1 MMGVVYS
8 MLRTVIG
15 GVAFSALAVVAART
29 AAGQQIAAPIT
40 DRDISDALRLAGD
53 DKAAMQVL
61 AAYELQTRAGWGN
74 GPLIGTL
81 TTPFARV
88 VRAALAAHKK
98 GQVFAATDVTA
109 DLVLPELHV
118 IAYSQKSAYDQPLAA
133 EVFSVSLAPRGSR
146 EPTAIIQPVRK
157 EDLTGEYVDRYGLES
172 AGPGVIAIFPLTALR
187 GDMEVHVLFDRA
199 AKGSS
204 PLANC
209 RECIV
214 PIDTRKIR

>member
-1 MMGVVYS
+1 
-8 MLRTVIG
+8 MLRSVIG
-15 GVAFSALAVVAART
+15 IAFSAFAAIAART
-29 AAGQQIAAPIT
+29 AAAQQVVAPIT
-40 DRDISDALRLAGD
+40 DRDISDALRLAED
-53 DKAAMQVL
+53 DKAAMRFL
-61 AAYELQTRAGWGN
+61 ASYDLQIRAGWGN
-74 GPLIGTL
+74 GPFIGTL

-88 VRAALAAHKK
+88 VRAALAAHKN
-98 GQVFAATDVTA
+98 GQTFAADDVTS

-133 EVFSVSLAPRGSR
+133 EVFSVALAPRGSR
-146 EPTAIIQPVRK
+146 DLGAISQPLRK
-157 EDLTGEYVDRYGLES
+157 EELTAEYADRYGLDS
-172 AGPGVIAIFPLTALR
+172 TGSGVIAIFPLSALR
-187 GDMEVHVLFDRA
+187 AEIEVRVLFDRA